1 MPGTRFPQ
9 LFLLNLWHA
18 CRVPSITDPDVRALL
33 SERTRTGRLSS
44 MLAAF
49 DMTG

>member
-1 MPGTRFPQ
+1 
-9 LFLLNLWHA
+9 
-18 CRVPSITDPDVRALL
+18 VSSITDPEVRALL

-44 MLAAF
+44 VLAAF